1 MDQATESILSGQPT
15 SIATA
20 PAAAPAPVIPA
31 VAPAAPTSATP
42 ALEPGKP
49 VAPDTSQAGT
59 PPAAPVTPAA
69 VAPATGEQAPAA
81 VTDEQLLAAA
91 GLTESPDKKL
101 SRLERDHSA
110 SSKEARRLLDYSNGL
125 ENALKEQGIDIAK
138 DEHGKPVGLIA
149 GKKYSKDI
157 AGLDIKVGDLPDE
170 IQALFETDQQKV
182 VDFIADKARKAMT
195 KVAPTLAQ
203 AAALPLSP
211 ERHETAIQ
219 YLTDMKWETGDVKFP
234 GLAANRK
241 LIEQMINA
249 PSCSKALK
257 EFHNQEPETALAL
270 LNLQLDHARS
280 HITEQ
285 GKKAAEALA
294 TKKAAN
300 DTNPQPQPAGGGT
313 PTIGGAPA
321 GDLAS
326 QVAHAPLGLY

>member
-1 MDQATESILSGQPT
+1 MDPATESILSGQPT

-20 PAAAPAPVIPA
+20 PAAALAPAAPA
-31 VAPAAPTSATP
+31 VIPAAPTSATP
-42 ALEPGKP
+42 ALEPGKL
-49 VAPDTSQAGT
+49 VAPDPGQAGT

-69 VAPATGEQAPAA
+69 VAPAPSEQAPAA

-125 ENALKEQGIDIAK
+125 ESALKEQGIDIAK

-157 AGLDIKVGDLPDE
+157 AGLDIKVGDLPAE
-170 IQALFETDQQKV
+170 IQALFDTEPQKAI
-182 VDFIADKARKAMT
+182 DFIADKARKSMT

-211 ERHETAIQ
+211 ERHETAIN
-219 YLTDMKWETGDVKFP
+219 YLTGMKWETGDVKFP

-241 LIEQMINA
+241 VIEQMISV
-249 PSCSKALK
+249 PSGSKALK
-257 EFHNQEPETALAL
+257 EFYNQEPETALAL
-270 LNLQLDHARS
+270 LNLQLDHARA
-280 HITEQ
+280 HIV
-285 GKKAAEALA
+285 GKAQKIAEALA
-294 TKKAAN
+294 TKKAEN
-300 DTNPQPQPAGGGT
+300 ETTPQPQPAGGGT

>member
-20 PAAAPAPVIPA
+20 PAAAPAPAAPA
-31 VAPAAPTSATP
+31 VPISPPPVDPGQPPPAPVVDPAVVKPDSSKIDATP
-42 ALEPGKP
+42 APAKSEPP
-49 VAPDTSQAGT
+49 
-59 PPAAPVTPAA
+59 
-69 VAPATGEQAPAA
+69 EQT
-81 VTDEQLLAAA
+81 VSDEQLLAVA
-91 GLTESPDKKL
+91 GIAETPEKKL
-101 SRLERDHSA
+101 GRLERERSA
-110 SSKEARRLLDYSNGL
+110 EGKENRRLSEYVKRLKEDILDAQGLIVTEDEQKLPNGL
-125 ENALKEQGIDIAK
+125 L
-138 DEHGKPVGLIA
+138 A

-195 KVAPTLAQ
+195 KVVPTLAQ

-241 LIEQMINA
+241 VIEQMINA

-285 GKKAAEALA
+285 GKKAAEALE

-313 PTIGGAPA
+313 PIIGGAPA

>member
-1 MDQATESILSGQPT
+1 MDANTEAILSGQPA
-15 SIATA
+15 SITT
-20 PAAAPAPVIPA
+20 PAAAPAPAIPAVIPA
-31 VAPAAPTSATP
+31 AVPTSATP
-42 ALEPGKP
+42 APDPGKL
-49 VAPDTSQAGT
+49 VAPDPGQAGT

-157 AGLDIKVGDLPDE
+157 AGLDIKVGDLPAE
-170 IQALFETDQQKV
+170 IQALFDTEPQKAI
-182 VDFIADKARKAMT
+182 DFIADKARKSMT

-211 ERHETAIQ
+211 ERHETAIN
-219 YLTDMKWETGDVKFP
+219 YLTGMKWETGDVKFP

-241 LIEQMINA
+241 VIEQMISV
-249 PSCSKALK
+249 PSGSKALK
-257 EFHNQEPETALAL
+257 EFYNQEPETALAL
-270 LNLQLDHARS
+270 LNLQLDHARA
-280 HITEQ
+280 HIV
-285 GKKAAEALA
+285 GKAQKIAEALA
-294 TKKAAN
+294 AKKAAN
-300 DTNPQPQPAGGGT
+300 DQNPQPQPAGGGA
-313 PTIGGAPA
+313 PSIGGAPA
-321 GDLAS
+321 GDLAD

>member
-1 MDQATESILSGQPT
+1 
-15 SIATA
+15 
-20 PAAAPAPVIPA
+20 
-31 VAPAAPTSATP
+31 
-42 ALEPGKP
+42 
-49 VAPDTSQAGT
+49 
-59 PPAAPVTPAA
+59 

-211 ERHETAIQ
+211 ERHETAMK
-219 YLTDMKWETGDVKFP
+219 YLTDMKVGDRRCEVSWV
-234 GLAANRK
+234 AHRK

-257 EFHNQEPETALAL
+257 EFHK
-270 LNLQLDHARS
+270 S
-280 HITEQ
+280 
-285 GKKAAEALA
+285 
-294 TKKAAN
+294 
-300 DTNPQPQPAGGGT
+300 
-313 PTIGGAPA
+313 GAPR
-321 GDLAS
+321 
-326 QVAHAPLGLY
+326 QRWRY

>member
-1 MDQATESILSGQPT
+1 MDANTEAILSGQPA
-15 SIATA
+15 SITT
-20 PAAAPAPVIPA
+20 PAAAPAPAIPAVIPA
-31 VAPAAPTSATP
+31 AVPTSATP
-42 ALEPGKP
+42 APDPGKL
-49 VAPDTSQAGT
+49 VAPDPGQAGT

-69 VAPATGEQAPAA
+69 VAPAPGGQAPAA

-91 GLTESPDKKL
+91 GLAESPDKKL

-170 IQALFETDQQKV
+170 IQALFETEPQKAI
-182 VDFIADKARKAMT
+182 DFIADKARKSMT

-241 LIEQMINA
+241 LVEQMINA
-249 PSCSKALK
+249 PSGSKALK
-257 EFHNQEPETALAL
+257 EFYNQEPETALAL

-285 GKKAAEALA
+285 GKKAAEAIA
-294 TKKAAN
+294 TKKAEN
-300 DTNPQPQPAGGGT
+300 DKNPQPQPAGGGT
-313 PTIGGAPA
+313 AAIGGAPA